1 MKIEQANVMMNS
13 CHEYSCEYEADFKF
27 ESSFKST
34 LDQVNRSFDAT
45 RSDCQEERVR
55 LLLML
60 EALIASILEVI
71 SGKPKAQVTDVREV
85 LETDEVGKEPPPEGF
100 SRSREIEW
108 TCEFR
113 ESIREQESSRFT
125 STGQI
130 KTRDGRSLDFNL
142 DLCMNREFACERS
155 TRETGKAI
163 LRDPLIIN
171 FDGKAAELSGKRFSF
186 DLDFDGQNES
196 FFGLAANSAYLAI
209 DANNDGLINDG
220 SELFGTRS
228 GDGFADLAKL
238 DSDGNRW
245 LDEADSQFD
254 RLRIWQPD
262 GAGQG
267 LLSTLQ
273 AKGVGALYLGSTE
286 TPFTLTDPE
295 NRTLAQIRASG
306 IYLMESGAVGSLQQV
321 DLAV

>member
-34 LDQVNRSFDAT
+34 LDQVTKSGKAT
-45 RSDCQEERVR
+45 STDKQDERVR
-55 LLLML
+55 LLMML
-60 EALIASILEVI
+60 EALIASILEAI
-71 SGKPKAQVTDVREV
+71 SGEANTPVSDVQE
-85 LETDEVGKEPPPEGF
+85 LIETDEAGGKSPPEGF
-100 SRSREIEW
+100 NRSREIVW
-108 TCEFR
+108 TSEFT
-113 ESIREQESSRFT
+113 ETFREQESSRFA

-130 KTRDGRSLDFNL
+130 KTRDGRSLDFSL
-142 DLCMNREFACERS
+142 DLCMNREFECERS
-155 TRETGKAI
+155 SSEKGKLI

-171 FDGKAAELSGKRFSF
+171 FDGKAAELSGKRFAF
-186 DLDFDGQNES
+186 DLDVDGQNES
-196 FFGLAANSAYLAI
+196 FFGLAASSGYLAI

-254 RLRIWQPD
+254 RLRVWQPEA
-262 GAGQG
+262 AGQDI
-267 LLSTLQ
+267 LSTLQ
-273 AKGVGALYLGSTE
+273 AKGIGALYLGSTE
-286 TPFTLTDPE
+286 TPFTLTDQE
-295 NRTLAQIRASG
+295 NRTLAQVRASG

>member
-34 LDQVNRSFDAT
+34 LDQVTKSGEAT
-45 RSDCQEERVR
+45 STDRQDERVR
-55 LLLML
+55 LLMML
-60 EALIASILEVI
+60 EALIASILEAI
-71 SGKPKAQVTDVREV
+71 SGETKAQVTDVQEV
-85 LETDEVGKEPPPEGF
+85 LKTDEAGKESPSEGF
-100 SRSREIEW
+100 NRSREIEW
-108 TCEFR
+108 TSEFT
-113 ESIREQESSRFT
+113 ETFREQESSQFA

-130 KTRDGRSLDFNL
+130 KTHDGRSLDFSL
-142 DLCMNREFACERS
+142 DLCMKREFECERS
-155 TRETGKAI
+155 TSEKGKLI

-186 DLDFDGQNES
+186 DLDVDGQSES
-196 FFGLAANSAYLAI
+196 FFGLAASSGYLAI

-245 LDEADSQFD
+245 LDEADSDFS

-262 GAGQG
+262 AAGQDI
-267 LLSTLQ
+267 LSTLQ

-286 TPFTLTDPE
+286 TPFTLTDQE
-295 NRTLAQIRASG
+295 NRTLAQVRASG